1 MKNILIKNGNL
12 VDLHAVANSAGIL
25 SHDVY
30 YVLDNYGAEE
40 LKDIR
45 LNCLSILGHK
55 ELNRKGMEGAEFR
68 VLCDRITKVL
78 KEVNKYL

>member
-1 MKNILIKNGNL
+1 MKNLLVKNGNL
-12 VDLHAVANSAGIL
+12 EDLYIVANSAGIL

-30 YVLDNYGAEE
+30 YVLNEYGAEE

-45 LNCLSILGHK
+45 LNCVKILRHV
-55 ELNRKGMEGAEFR
+55 ELNRKGVEGIEYR
-68 VLCDRITKVL
+68 LLCERIQKVL